1 MGFRKYISLLLVAMV
16 LSNCSTTKD
25 RWINRQ
31 YHETTAHYNAFFNGE
46 EALKEAVSAFEKS
59 EEYDFEAL
67 LPIYYW
73 PHEKQAPQMFAK
85 MDRALEKSAKVI
97 KNHSM
102 AFRGEQKNDYVFKAY
117 LLIARARF
125 YKNEW
130 IQCIEATSYME
141 DQFRGIEKA
150 DDEVFWAQLLAAQ
163 THIRMDNAFQAE
175 QILDEIYTKEL
186 PKAMLFEVQ
195 KTMAALHIHKRSW
208 ERAQHWVESA
218 AELAPNKSQKVRLTY
233 LNAQL
238 YALLK
243 KGYESALAYEAVLK
257 LHPNDY
263 DITFSAQ
270 IKRAENF
277 DVYMEDITIIDK
289 DLEKMLRD
297 DKNISYRDQIY
308 YVWALKRLGLE
319 HFTEAEKL
327 LVQSIQSS
335 VENPKQKGKS
345 YLALAGVAFDFRD
358 FVPAQAYYDSA
369 LAVLPAGYGGLDTL
383 QHRKSVLDE
392 LVFEI
397 NSIMLEDS
405 LQAMYGMSEMELREK
420 FRRFIAEKQKREEEA
435 RRRAELAEMRAE
447 QNALLANTGPQAIG
461 GGEWYFFNSQVR
473 TSGLASF
480 KRTWGDRPLEDHWR
494 TKDKPAQGFGGVVD
508 LANAD
513 DGEDSTEVA
522 LPSND
527 NSVEYYLSR
536 VLLSQEDYNQS
547 LIREATAKAELGF
560 IYKDGLRDLVAAD
573 LAWLDYLEEF
583 ESYAQ
588 LTPKVLYGLYLLRG
602 EQLDTENQEK
612 TKEKLLKEYPNSPY
626 SALLRGEMKG
636 PVVPREE
643 QEAYEAAFA
652 AFVSGGLKT
661 AQMKLDLFIAQ
672 YPKTSLRAKA
682 QMLQAFIYGADEK
695 EDEVVAALKGVVND
709 YTDSEESTVAAQ
721 ILALLMDDNE
731 GRKQDFKGSGDQKV
745 QKIDFPEQPNAP
757 HKFILAIPAEN
768 SNINDLR
775 NALAD
780 FNKEHF
786 KFDNLRIQN
795 IFYDQAT
802 QLVIVSGLRT
812 KEKAKV
818 YLNTFSTLGGPLEQ
832 YYPKVRSEA
841 FYINNP
847 NFGKLY
853 RDKVLK
859 EYIQHFKK
867 QWCQQL
873 KNTKKIR

>member
-102 AFRGEQKNDYVFKAY
+102 VFRGEQKNDYVFKAY
-117 LLIARARF
+117 LLSARARF

-277 DVYMEDITIIDK
+277 DVYMEDIAIIEK

-447 QNALLANTGPQAIG
+447 QNALLANTGPQAIS

-513 DGEDSTEVA
+513 DGADSTEVA

-695 EDEVVAALKGVVND
+695 EDEVVVALKGVVND

-832 YYPKVRSEA
+832 YYPKARSEA

-847 NFGKLY
+847 NFGKVY

-867 QWCQQL
+867 L
-873 KNTKKIR
+873 

>member
-1 MGFRKYISLLLVAMV
+1 MGIRKHIIPLVAATV
-16 LSNCSTTKD
+16 FFGCSTTKD
-25 RWINRQ
+25 QWINRK

-46 EALKEAVSAFEKS
+46 EALKEALRSFEAS
-59 EEYDFEAL
+59 EEFDFEEL
-67 LPIYYW
+67 LPLYYW
-73 PHEKQAPQMFAK
+73 PDDKQAPQMFAK

-102 AFRGEQKNDYVFKAY
+102 VFRGEQKNDYVFKAY

-130 IQCIEATSYME
+130 IQCIEATSYMD
-141 DQFRGIEKA
+141 DQFAGLEKA
-150 DDEVFWAQLLAAQ
+150 KDELFWSRLLAAQ
-163 THIRMDNAFQAE
+163 THIRMDNTFQAE
-175 QILDEIYTKEL
+175 QILDDIYTKEL
-186 PKAMLFEVQ
+186 PKPMLFEAQ
-195 KTMAALHIHKRSW
+195 KTMAAMHLQNQNWSD
-208 ERAQHWVESA
+208 AQQWVESA
-218 AELAPNKSQKVRLTY
+218 AELAPNKTQKVRLTY

-243 KGYESALAYEAVLK
+243 KGYESALAYQEVIN
-257 LHPNDY
+257 LHPENY

-270 IKRAENF
+270 LKRAENF
-277 DVYMEDITIIDK
+277 DVFMEDIGVIEK
-289 DLEKMLRD
+289 ELEKMLRD
-297 DKNISYRDQIY
+297 DKNINYRDQIY
-308 YVWALKRLGLE
+308 YVWALKKLDLE
-319 HFTEAEKL
+319 YFPEAESL
-327 LVQSIQSS
+327 LIQSIQSS
-335 VENPKQKGKS
+335 VDNPKQKGKS

-392 LVFEI
+392 LVLAI
-397 NSIMLEDS
+397 NTITLEDS
-405 LQAMYGMSEMELREK
+405 LQAMYGMSETALREK
-420 FRRFIAEKQKREEEA
+420 FGQFIEQKQKREEEA

-447 QNALLANTGPQAIG
+447 QNALLANAGPQAIG
-461 GGEWYFFNSQVR
+461 GGEWYFFNAQVR

-480 KRTWGDRPLEDHWR
+480 KRTWGERPLEDHWR
-494 TKDKPAQGFGGVVD
+494 TKDKPAQGFGGGVD
-508 LANAD
+508 IANAD
-513 DGEDSTEVA
+513 NGADSTEVA

-536 VLLSQEDYNQS
+536 VLRTQEEYNQS
-547 LIREATAKAELGF
+547 LVREATAKAELGF

-573 LAWLDYLEEF
+573 LAWLDYLKEF
-583 ESYAQ
+583 EGYAQ

-602 EQLDTENQEK
+602 EQLDTEYQEK
-612 TKEKLLKEYPNSPY
+612 TKEKLLTEYQNSPY
-626 SALLRGEMKG
+626 AALLRGEMKG
-636 PVVPREE
+636 PEVPREE
-643 QEAYEAAFA
+643 QEAYDAAFA
-652 AFVSGGLKT
+652 AFESGSLKT
-661 AQMKLDLFIAQ
+661 AQKKLDQFITQ
-672 YPKTSLRAKA
+672 YPKTSLRAKG

-695 EDEVVAALKGVVND
+695 EEEVVAALKGVVKD
-709 YTDSEESTVAAQ
+709 YADSEEATVAAQ

-731 GRKQDFKGSGDQKV
+731 GGKEDFEGSGDQKV
-745 QKIDFPEQPNAP
+745 QNIDFPEQPNAP
-757 HKFILAIPAEN
+757 HKFVLAIPAEN

-812 KEKAKV
+812 KEKAEV

-832 YYPKVRSEA
+832 YYPAAISVA

-847 NFGKLY
+847 NFGKVY

-859 EYIQHFKK
+859 EYIQYFKK
-867 QWCQQL
+867 L
-873 KNTKKIR
+873 

>member
-25 RWINRQ
+25 RWINRE

-59 EEYDFEAL
+59 EEYDFETL

-102 AFRGEQKNDYVFKAY
+102 VFRGEQKNDYVFKAY

-195 KTMAALHIHKRSW
+195 KTIAALHIHKRSW

-277 DVYMEDITIIDK
+277 DVYMEDIAIIEK

-405 LQAMYGMSEMELREK
+405 LQAMYGMSEMDLREK

-602 EQLDTENQEK
+602 EQLDTEYQEK

-643 QEAYEAAFA
+643 QEAYEEAFA

-731 GRKQDFKGSGDQKV
+731 GRKQDFRGSGDQKV

-832 YYPKVRSEA
+832 YYPKARSEA

-847 NFGKLY
+847 NFGKVY

-867 QWCQQL
+867 L
-873 KNTKKIR
+873 

>member
-31 YHETTAHYNAFFNGE
+31 YHEMTAHYNAFFNGE

-102 AFRGEQKNDYVFKAY
+102 VFRGEQKNDYVFKAY

-218 AELAPNKSQKVRLTY
+218 VELAPNKSQKVRLTY

-277 DVYMEDITIIDK
+277 DVYMEDIAIIEK

-308 YVWALKRLGLE
+308 YVWALKRLALE

-405 LQAMYGMSEMELREK
+405 LQAMYGMSEMDLREK

-513 DGEDSTEVA
+513 NGEDSTEVA

-527 NSVEYYLSR
+527 NSAEYYLSR

-731 GRKQDFKGSGDQKV
+731 GKKQDFRGSGDQKV

-780 FNKEHF
+780 FNKDHF

-812 KEKAKV
+812 KDKAKV

-832 YYPKVRSEA
+832 YYPKARSEA

-847 NFGKLY
+847 NFGKVY

-867 QWCQQL
+867 L
-873 KNTKKIR
+873 

>member
-102 AFRGEQKNDYVFKAY
+102 VFRGEQKNDYVFKAY

-277 DVYMEDITIIDK
+277 DVYMEDIAIIEK

-405 LQAMYGMSEMELREK
+405 LQAMYGMSEMDLREK
-420 FRRFIAEKQKREEEA
+420 FRRFIAEKQRREEEA

-494 TKDKPAQGFGGVVD
+494 TKDKPAQGFGGAVD

-513 DGEDSTEVA
+513 DGADSTEVA

-527 NSVEYYLSR
+527 NSVEYYLTR

-602 EQLDTENQEK
+602 EQLDTENQGK

-643 QEAYEAAFA
+643 QEAYEEAFA

-661 AQMKLDLFIAQ
+661 AQIKLDLFIAQ

-695 EDEVVAALKGVVND
+695 EDEVVAALKGVVKD

-731 GRKQDFKGSGDQKV
+731 GRKQDFRGSGDQKV

-832 YYPKVRSEA
+832 YYPKARSEA

-847 NFGKLY
+847 NFGKVY

-867 QWCQQL
+867 L
-873 KNTKKIR
+873 

>member
-1 MGFRKYISLLLVAMV
+1 MGIRKHIIPLVAATV
-16 LSNCSTTKD
+16 FFGCSTTKD
-25 RWINRQ
+25 QWINRK

-46 EALKEAVSAFEKS
+46 EALKEALRSFEAS
-59 EEYDFEAL
+59 EEFDFEEL
-67 LPIYYW
+67 LPLYYW
-73 PHEKQAPQMFAK
+73 PDDKQAPQMFAK

-102 AFRGEQKNDYVFKAY
+102 VFRGEQKNDYVFKAY

-130 IQCIEATSYME
+130 IQCIEATSYMD
-141 DQFRGIEKA
+141 DQFAGLEKA
-150 DDEVFWAQLLAAQ
+150 KDELFWSRLLAAQ
-163 THIRMDNAFQAE
+163 THIRMDNTFQAE
-175 QILDEIYTKEL
+175 QILDDIYTKEL
-186 PKAMLFEVQ
+186 PKPMLFEAQ
-195 KTMAALHIHKRSW
+195 KTMAAMHLQNQNWSD
-208 ERAQHWVESA
+208 AQQWVESA
-218 AELAPNKSQKVRLTY
+218 AELAPNKTQKVRLTY

-243 KGYESALAYEAVLK
+243 KGYESALAYQEVIN
-257 LHPNDY
+257 LHPENY

-270 IKRAENF
+270 LKRAENF
-277 DVYMEDITIIDK
+277 DVFMEDIGVIEK
-289 DLEKMLRD
+289 ELEKMLRD
-297 DKNISYRDQIY
+297 DKNINYRDQIY
-308 YVWALKRLGLE
+308 YVWALKKLDLE
-319 HFTEAEKL
+319 YFPEAESL
-327 LVQSIQSS
+327 LIQSIQSS
-335 VENPKQKGKS
+335 VDNPKQKGKS

-392 LVFEI
+392 LVLAI
-397 NSIMLEDS
+397 NTITLEDS
-405 LQAMYGMSEMELREK
+405 LQAMYGMSETALREK
-420 FRRFIAEKQKREEEA
+420 FGQFIEQKQKREEEA

-447 QNALLANTGPQAIG
+447 QNALLANAGPQAIG
-461 GGEWYFFNSQVR
+461 GGEWYFFNAQVR

-480 KRTWGDRPLEDHWR
+480 KRTWGERPLEDHWR
-494 TKDKPAQGFGGVVD
+494 TKDKPTQGFGGGVD

-513 DGEDSTEVA
+513 NGADSTEVA

-536 VLLSQEDYNQS
+536 VLRTQEEYNQS
-547 LIREATAKAELGF
+547 LVREATAKAELGF

-573 LAWLDYLEEF
+573 LAWLDYLKEF
-583 ESYAQ
+583 EGYAQ

-602 EQLDTENQEK
+602 EQLDTEYQEK
-612 TKEKLLKEYPNSPY
+612 TKEKLLTEYQNSPY
-626 SALLRGEMKG
+626 AALLRGEMKG
-636 PVVPREE
+636 PEVPREE
-643 QEAYEAAFA
+643 QEAYDAAFA
-652 AFVSGGLKT
+652 AFESGSLKT
-661 AQMKLDLFIAQ
+661 AQKKLDQFIAQ
-672 YPKTSLRAKA
+672 YPKTSLRAKG

-695 EDEVVAALKGVVND
+695 EEEVVAALKGVVKD
-709 YTDSEESTVAAQ
+709 YADSEEATVAAQ

-731 GRKQDFKGSGDQKV
+731 GGKEDFEGSGDQKV
-745 QKIDFPEQPNAP
+745 QNIDFPEQPNAP
-757 HKFILAIPAEN
+757 HKFVLAIPAEN

-812 KEKAKV
+812 KEKAEV
-818 YLNTFSTLGGPLEQ
+818 YFNTFSTLGGPLEQ
-832 YYPKVRSEA
+832 YYPAAISVA

-847 NFGKLY
+847 NFGKVY

-859 EYIQHFKK
+859 EYIQYFKK
-867 QWCQQL
+867 L
-873 KNTKKIR
+873 

>member
-102 AFRGEQKNDYVFKAY
+102 VFRGEQKNDYVFKAY

-195 KTMAALHIHKRSW
+195 KTIAALHIHKRSW

-277 DVYMEDITIIDK
+277 DVYMEDIAIIEK

-447 QNALLANTGPQAIG
+447 QNALLANTGPQAIS

-513 DGEDSTEVA
+513 DGADSTEVA

-832 YYPKVRSEA
+832 YYPKARSEA

-847 NFGKLY
+847 NFGKVY

-867 QWCQQL
+867 L
-873 KNTKKIR
+873 

>member
-102 AFRGEQKNDYVFKAY
+102 VFRGEQKNDYVFKAY

-277 DVYMEDITIIDK
+277 DVYMEDIAIIEK

-405 LQAMYGMSEMELREK
+405 LQAMYGMSEMDLREK
-420 FRRFIAEKQKREEEA
+420 FRRFIAEKQRREEEA
-435 RRRAELAEMRAE
+435 RRRAELAEMRAD

-494 TKDKPAQGFGGVVD
+494 TKDKPAQGFGGAVD

-513 DGEDSTEVA
+513 DGADSTEVA

-527 NSVEYYLSR
+527 NSVEYYLTR

-602 EQLDTENQEK
+602 EQLDTENQGK

-643 QEAYEAAFA
+643 QEAYEEAFA

-661 AQMKLDLFIAQ
+661 AQIKLDLFIAQ

-695 EDEVVAALKGVVND
+695 EDEVVAALKGVVKD

-731 GRKQDFKGSGDQKV
+731 GRKQDFRGSGDQKV

-832 YYPKVRSEA
+832 YYPKARSEA

-847 NFGKLY
+847 NFGKVY

-867 QWCQQL
+867 L
-873 KNTKKIR
+873 

>member
-102 AFRGEQKNDYVFKAY
+102 VFRGEQKNDYVFKAY

-277 DVYMEDITIIDK
+277 DVYMEDIAIIEK

-405 LQAMYGMSEMELREK
+405 LQAMYGMSEMDLREK
-420 FRRFIAEKQKREEEA
+420 FRRFIAEKQRREEEA

-513 DGEDSTEVA
+513 DGADSTEVA

-527 NSVEYYLSR
+527 NSVEYYLTR

-602 EQLDTENQEK
+602 EQLDTENQGK

-643 QEAYEAAFA
+643 QEAYEEAFA

-661 AQMKLDLFIAQ
+661 AQIKLDLFIAQ

-695 EDEVVAALKGVVND
+695 EDEVVAALKGVVKD

-731 GRKQDFKGSGDQKV
+731 GRKQDFRGSGDQKV

-832 YYPKVRSEA
+832 YYPKARSEA

-847 NFGKLY
+847 NFGKVY

-867 QWCQQL
+867 L
-873 KNTKKIR
+873 

>member
-73 PHEKQAPQMFAK
+73 PREKQAPQMFAK

-102 AFRGEQKNDYVFKAY
+102 VFRGEQKNDYVFKAY

-141 DQFRGIEKA
+141 DQFGGIEKA

-277 DVYMEDITIIDK
+277 DVYMEDIAIIEK
-289 DLEKMLRD
+289 DLEKMLGD

-308 YVWALKRLGLE
+308 YVWALKRLDLE
-319 HFTEAEKL
+319 HFKEAEKL

-369 LAVLPAGYGGLDTL
+369 LAVLPVGYGGLDTL

-405 LQAMYGMSEMELREK
+405 LQAMYGMSEMDLREK

-513 DGEDSTEVA
+513 DGADSSEVA

-602 EQLDTENQEK
+602 EQLDTEYQEK

-636 PVVPREE
+636 PFVPREE

-695 EDEVVAALKGVVND
+695 EDEVVAALKGVVKD

-731 GRKQDFKGSGDQKV
+731 GRKQDFRGSGDQKV

-832 YYPKVRSEA
+832 YYPKARSEA

-847 NFGKLY
+847 NFGKVY

-867 QWCQQL
+867 L
-873 KNTKKIR
+873 

>member
-1 MGFRKYISLLLVAMV
+1 MGFRKYISLLLIAMV

-25 RWINRQ
+25 RWINRE

-59 EEYDFEAL
+59 EEYDFETL

-102 AFRGEQKNDYVFKAY
+102 VFRGEQKNDYVFKAY

-195 KTMAALHIHKRSW
+195 KTIAALHIHKRSW

-277 DVYMEDITIIDK
+277 DVYMEDIAIIEK

-405 LQAMYGMSEMELREK
+405 LQAMYGMSEMDLREK

-602 EQLDTENQEK
+602 EQLDTEYQEK

-643 QEAYEAAFA
+643 QEAYEEAFA

-731 GRKQDFKGSGDQKV
+731 GRKQDFRGSGDQKV

-832 YYPKVRSEA
+832 YYPKARSEA

-847 NFGKLY
+847 NFGKVY

-867 QWCQQL
+867 L
-873 KNTKKIR
+873 

>member
-1 MGFRKYISLLLVAMV
+1 MGYRNHISLFLAPLI
-16 LSNCSTTKD
+16 LWSCSTTKD
-25 RWINRQ
+25 KWVNRK

-46 EALKEAVSAFEKS
+46 EAFKSAVNAFEKT
-59 EEYDFEAL
+59 EEIDFEAL

-73 PHEKQAPQMFAK
+73 PNEKQAPQLFAK

-102 AFRGEQKNDYVFKAY
+102 VFRGQQKNDYVFKAY

-130 IQCIEATSYME
+130 IQCIEATSYMD
-141 DQFRGIEKA
+141 DQFLGIEKA
-150 DDEVFWAQLLAAQ
+150 EDEVFWARLLAAQ

-175 QILDEIYTKEL
+175 QILDDIYTKEL
-186 PKAMLFEVQ
+186 PKAMLFEAQ
-195 KTMAALHIHKRSW
+195 KTMAALNIQKKSW
-208 ERAQHWVESA
+208 EQAQQWVESA
-218 AELAPNKSQKVRLTY
+218 AELAPNKAQKVRLTY

-238 YALLK
+238 YSLLK
-243 KGYESALAYEAVLK
+243 KGYESALAYEEVLK
-257 LHPNDY
+257 LHPDDY

-277 DVYMEDITIIDK
+277 DVYMEDIAVIEK

-297 DKNISYRDQIY
+297 DKNINYRDQIY
-308 YVWALKRLGLE
+308 YVWALKRLDLD
-319 HFTEAEKL
+319 HFPEAERL

-335 VENPKQKGKS
+335 VDNPKQKGKS

-358 FVPAQAYYDSA
+358 FVPSQAYYDSA
-369 LAVLPAGYGGLDTL
+369 LSVLPTGYGGLDTL

-392 LVFEI
+392 LVMAI
-397 NSIMLEDS
+397 NTISLEDS
-405 LQAMYGMSEMELREK
+405 LQAMYGMSETKLREK
-420 FRRFIAEKQKREEEA
+420 FTLFIEEKQKREEEA

-447 QNALLANTGPQAIG
+447 QNALLANAGPQAIG
-461 GGEWYFFNSQVR
+461 GGQWYFFNAQVR

-480 KRTWGDRPLEDHWR
+480 KRTWGERPLEDHWR
-494 TKDKPAQGFGGVVD
+494 TKDKPTQGFGEGVD
-508 LANAD
+508 LSNA
-513 DGEDSTEVA
+513 EASADSTEKV

-536 VLLSQEDYNQS
+536 VLRSEEEYNQS
-547 LIREATAKAELGF
+547 LVREATAKADLGF

-573 LAWLDYLEEF
+573 LAWLDYLKDF

-602 EQLDTENQEK
+602 EQLDTEDQHR

-626 SALLRGEMKG
+626 AALLRGELKG
-636 PVVPREE
+636 PEVPREE
-643 QEAYEAAFA
+643 QEAYDRAFA
-652 AFVSGGLKT
+652 AFESGNIKT
-661 AQMKLDLFIAQ
+661 AQKNLDLFIAQ
-672 YPKTSLRAKA
+672 YPKTTLSAKA
-682 QMLQAFIYGADEK
+682 QMLQAFIFGAAEK
-695 EDEVVAALKGVVND
+695 EDEVISTLKGVVKD
-709 YTDSEESTVAAQ
+709 FAESEEATVAAQ
-721 ILALLMDDNE
+721 ILALLLDENE
-731 GRKQDFKGSGDQKV
+731 GGNRSFEGSGDQKV
-745 QKIDFPEQPNAP
+745 QKIDFPDQPNAP
-757 HKFILAIPAEN
+757 HKFVLAIPAEN
-768 SNINDLR
+768 ANINELR

-802 QLVIVSGLRT
+802 QLIIVSGLRT
-812 KEKAKV
+812 KEKAMV

-832 YYPKVRSEA
+832 YYPAGISVA

-847 NFGKLY
+847 NFGKVY

-859 EYIQHFKK
+859 EYIQHFKA
-867 QWCQQL
+867 L
-873 KNTKKIR
+873 

>member
-102 AFRGEQKNDYVFKAY
+102 VFRGEQKNDYVFKAY

-277 DVYMEDITIIDK
+277 DVYMEDIAIIEK

-405 LQAMYGMSEMELREK
+405 LQAMYGMSEMDLREK
-420 FRRFIAEKQKREEEA
+420 FRRFIAEKQRREEEA

-494 TKDKPAQGFGGVVD
+494 TKDKPAQGFGGAVD

-513 DGEDSTEVA
+513 DGADSTEVA

-527 NSVEYYLSR
+527 NSVEYYLTR

-602 EQLDTENQEK
+602 EQLDTENQGK

-643 QEAYEAAFA
+643 QEAYEEAFA

-661 AQMKLDLFIAQ
+661 AQIKLDLFIAQ

-695 EDEVVAALKGVVND
+695 EDEVVAALKDVVKD

-731 GRKQDFKGSGDQKV
+731 GRKQDFRGSGDQKV

-832 YYPKVRSEA
+832 YYPKARSEA

-847 NFGKLY
+847 NFGKVY

-867 QWCQQL
+867 L
-873 KNTKKIR
+873 

>member
-73 PHEKQAPQMFAK
+73 PHEKQSPQMFAK

-102 AFRGEQKNDYVFKAY
+102 VFRGEQKNDYVFKAY

-277 DVYMEDITIIDK
+277 DVYMEDIAIIEK

-447 QNALLANTGPQAIG
+447 QNALLANTGPQAIS

-513 DGEDSTEVA
+513 DGADSTEVA

-832 YYPKVRSEA
+832 YYPKARSEA

-847 NFGKLY
+847 NFGKVY

-867 QWCQQL
+867 L
-873 KNTKKIR
+873 

>member
-73 PHEKQAPQMFAK
+73 PHEKQSPQMFAK

-102 AFRGEQKNDYVFKAY
+102 VFRGEQKNDYVFKAY
-117 LLIARARF
+117 LLSARARF

-277 DVYMEDITIIDK
+277 DVYMEDIAIIEK

-447 QNALLANTGPQAIG
+447 QNALLANTGPQAIS

-513 DGEDSTEVA
+513 DGVDSTEVA

-695 EDEVVAALKGVVND
+695 EDEVVVALKGVVND

-832 YYPKVRSEA
+832 YYPKARSEA

-847 NFGKLY
+847 NFGKVY

-867 QWCQQL
+867 L
-873 KNTKKIR
+873 

>member
-1 MGFRKYISLLLVAMV
+1 
-16 LSNCSTTKD
+16 
-25 RWINRQ
+25 
-31 YHETTAHYNAFFNGE
+31 
-46 EALKEAVSAFEKS
+46 
-59 EEYDFEAL
+59 
-67 LPIYYW
+67 
-73 PHEKQAPQMFAK
+73 
-85 MDRALEKSAKVI
+85 
-97 KNHSM
+97 
-102 AFRGEQKNDYVFKAY
+102 
-117 LLIARARF
+117 
-125 YKNEW
+125 
-130 IQCIEATSYME
+130 
-141 DQFRGIEKA
+141 
-150 DDEVFWAQLLAAQ
+150 
-163 THIRMDNAFQAE
+163 
-175 QILDEIYTKEL
+175 
-186 PKAMLFEVQ
+186 
-195 KTMAALHIHKRSW
+195 
-208 ERAQHWVESA
+208 
-218 AELAPNKSQKVRLTY
+218 
-233 LNAQL
+233 
-238 YALLK
+238 
-243 KGYESALAYEAVLK
+243 
-257 LHPNDY
+257 
-263 DITFSAQ
+263 
-270 IKRAENF
+270 
-277 DVYMEDITIIDK
+277 
-289 DLEKMLRD
+289 
-297 DKNISYRDQIY
+297 
-308 YVWALKRLGLE
+308 
-319 HFTEAEKL
+319 
-327 LVQSIQSS
+327 
-335 VENPKQKGKS
+335 
-345 YLALAGVAFDFRD
+345 
-358 FVPAQAYYDSA
+358 
-369 LAVLPAGYGGLDTL
+369 
-383 QHRKSVLDE
+383 
-392 LVFEI
+392 
-397 NSIMLEDS
+397 
-405 LQAMYGMSEMELREK
+405 
-420 FRRFIAEKQKREEEA
+420 
-435 RRRAELAEMRAE
+435 MRAE
-447 QNALLANTGPQAIG
+447 QNALLANTGPQAIS
-461 GGEWYFFNSQVR
+461 GGEWYFFNAQVR

-513 DGEDSTEVA
+513 DGADSTEVA

-832 YYPKVRSEA
+832 YYPKARSEA

-847 NFGKLY
+847 NFGKVY

-867 QWCQQL
+867 L
-873 KNTKKIR
+873 

>member
-1 MGFRKYISLLLVAMV
+1 MGFRKYISLLLVAIV

-102 AFRGEQKNDYVFKAY
+102 VFRGEQKNDYVFKAY

-277 DVYMEDITIIDK
+277 DVYMEDIAIIEK

-405 LQAMYGMSEMELREK
+405 LQAMYGMSEMDLREK

-602 EQLDTENQEK
+602 EQLDTEYQEK

-643 QEAYEAAFA
+643 QEAYEEAFA

-731 GRKQDFKGSGDQKV
+731 GRKQDFRGSGDQKV

-832 YYPKVRSEA
+832 YYPKARSEA

-847 NFGKLY
+847 NFGKVY

-867 QWCQQL
+867 L
-873 KNTKKIR
+873 

>member
-102 AFRGEQKNDYVFKAY
+102 VFRGEQKNDYVFKAY

-243 KGYESALAYEAVLK
+243 KGYESALAYESVLK

-277 DVYMEDITIIDK
+277 DVYMEDITIIEK

-405 LQAMYGMSEMELREK
+405 LQAMYGMSEMDLREK

-832 YYPKVRSEA
+832 YYPKARSEA

-847 NFGKLY
+847 NFGKVY

-867 QWCQQL
+867 Q
-873 KNTKKIR
+873 

>member
-73 PHEKQAPQMFAK
+73 PHEKQAPQMFTK

-102 AFRGEQKNDYVFKAY
+102 VFRGEQKNDYVFKAY

-195 KTMAALHIHKRSW
+195 KTIAALHIHKRSW

-218 AELAPNKSQKVRLTY
+218 AKLAPNKSQKVRLTY

-277 DVYMEDITIIDK
+277 DVYMEDITIIEK

-297 DKNISYRDQIY
+297 DKNIFYRDQIY

-405 LQAMYGMSEMELREK
+405 LQAMYGMSEMDLREK

-832 YYPKVRSEA
+832 YYPKARSEA

-847 NFGKLY
+847 NFGKVY

-867 QWCQQL
+867 L
-873 KNTKKIR
+873 

>member
-1 MGFRKYISLLLVAMV
+1 MGFRKHISLLLAALV
-16 LSNCSTTKD
+16 LSSCSTTKD

-46 EALKEAVSAFEKS
+46 EALKEAVGAFEKS

-73 PHEKQAPQMFAK
+73 PNEKQAPQMFGK

-102 AFRGEQKNDYVFKAY
+102 VFRGEQKNDYVFKAY

-150 DDEVFWAQLLAAQ
+150 EDEVFWAQLLAAQ

-175 QILDEIYTKEL
+175 QILDDIYTKEL
-186 PKAMLFEVQ
+186 PKAMLFEAQ
-195 KTMAALHIHKRSW
+195 KTMAALHLQKKSW
-208 ERAQHWVESA
+208 EQAQQWVEMA
-218 AELAPNKSQKVRLTY
+218 AELAPNKAQKVRLTY

-257 LHPNDY
+257 LHPDDY

-277 DVYMEDITIIDK
+277 DVYMEDIAIIEK
-289 DLEKMLRD
+289 DLDKMLRD
-297 DKNISYRDQIY
+297 DKNINYRDQIY
-308 YVWALKRLGLE
+308 YVWALKRLDLE
-319 HFTEAEKL
+319 HFPEAERL

-335 VENPKQKGKS
+335 VDNPKQKGKS

-369 LAVLPAGYGGLDTL
+369 LAVLPTGYGGLDTL
-383 QHRKSVLDE
+383 QHRKGVLDE
-392 LVFEI
+392 LVLAI
-397 NSIMLEDS
+397 NTITLEDS
-405 LQAMYGMSEMELREK
+405 LQAMYGMSETELREK
-420 FRRFIAEKQKREEEA
+420 FGRFIEEKQKREEEA

-447 QNALLANTGPQAIG
+447 QNALLANAGPQAIG
-461 GGEWYFFNSQVR
+461 GGEWYFFNAQVR

-480 KRTWGDRPLEDHWR
+480 KRTWGERPLEDHWR
-494 TKDKPAQGFGGVVD
+494 TKDKPTQGFGGEVD
-508 LANAD
+508 LTNAD
-513 DGEDSTEVA
+513 DGADSTEAV

-536 VLLSQEDYNQS
+536 VLRSQEDYNQS
-547 LIREATAKAELGF
+547 LVREATAKAELGF

-573 LAWLDYLEEF
+573 LAWLDYLKEF

-602 EQLDTENQEK
+602 EQLDTEYQEK
-612 TKEKLLKEYPNSPY
+612 TKEKILTEYPNSPY
-626 SALLRGEMKG
+626 AALLRGESKG
-636 PVVPREE
+636 PEVPREE

-652 AFVSGGLKT
+652 AFESGSLKT
-661 AQMKLDLFIAQ
+661 AQKKLDLFIAQ
-672 YPKTSLRAKA
+672 YPQSSLRAKA

-695 EDEVVAALKGVVND
+695 EDDVIAALKGVVKD
-709 YTDSEESTVAAQ
+709 YADSEEATVAAQ

-731 GRKQDFKGSGDQKV
+731 GGKEDFVGSGDQKV

-757 HKFILAIPAEN
+757 HKFVLAIPAEN
-768 SNINDLR
+768 ANINELR

-795 IFYDQAT
+795 IFYDQST

-812 KEKAKV
+812 KEKAVV

-832 YYPKVRSEA
+832 YYPAATSEA

-847 NFGKLY
+847 NFGKVY

-859 EYIQHFKK
+859 EYIQYFKT
-867 QWCQQL
+867 L
-873 KNTKKIR
+873 

>member
-102 AFRGEQKNDYVFKAY
+102 VFRGEQKNDYVFKAY

-277 DVYMEDITIIDK
+277 DVYMEDIAIIEK

-405 LQAMYGMSEMELREK
+405 LQAMYGMSEMDLREK

-513 DGEDSTEVA
+513 NGEDSTEVA

-527 NSVEYYLSR
+527 NSAEYYLSR

-731 GRKQDFKGSGDQKV
+731 GKKQDFRGSGDQKV

-812 KEKAKV
+812 KDKAKV

-832 YYPKVRSEA
+832 YYPKARSEA

-847 NFGKLY
+847 NFGKVY

-867 QWCQQL
+867 L
-873 KNTKKIR
+873 

>member
-1 MGFRKYISLLLVAMV
+1 MGIRKHIIPLVAATV
-16 LSNCSTTKD
+16 FFGCSTTKD
-25 RWINRQ
+25 QWINRK

-46 EALKEAVSAFEKS
+46 EALKEALRSFEAS
-59 EEYDFEAL
+59 EEFDFEEL
-67 LPIYYW
+67 LPLYYW
-73 PHEKQAPQMFAK
+73 PDDKQAPQMFAK

-102 AFRGEQKNDYVFKAY
+102 VFRGEQKNDYVFKAY

-130 IQCIEATSYME
+130 IQCIEATSYMD
-141 DQFRGIEKA
+141 DQFAGLEKA
-150 DDEVFWAQLLAAQ
+150 KDELFWSRLLAAQ
-163 THIRMDNAFQAE
+163 THIRMDNTFQAE
-175 QILDEIYTKEL
+175 QILDDIYTKEL
-186 PKAMLFEVQ
+186 PKPMLFEAQ
-195 KTMAALHIHKRSW
+195 KTMAAMHLQNQNWSD
-208 ERAQHWVESA
+208 AQQWVESA
-218 AELAPNKSQKVRLTY
+218 AELAPNKTQKVRLTY

-243 KGYESALAYEAVLK
+243 KGYESALAYQEVIN
-257 LHPNDY
+257 LHPENY

-270 IKRAENF
+270 LKRAENF
-277 DVYMEDITIIDK
+277 DVFMEDIGVIEK
-289 DLEKMLRD
+289 ELEKMLRD
-297 DKNISYRDQIY
+297 DKNINYRDQIY
-308 YVWALKRLGLE
+308 YVWALKKLDLE
-319 HFTEAEKL
+319 YFPEAESL
-327 LVQSIQSS
+327 LIQSIQSS
-335 VENPKQKGKS
+335 VDNPKQKGKS

-392 LVFEI
+392 LVLAI
-397 NSIMLEDS
+397 NTITLEDS
-405 LQAMYGMSEMELREK
+405 LQAMYGMSETALREK
-420 FRRFIAEKQKREEEA
+420 FGQFIEQKQKREEEA

-447 QNALLANTGPQAIG
+447 QNALLANAGPQAIG
-461 GGEWYFFNSQVR
+461 GGEWYFFNAQVR

-480 KRTWGDRPLEDHWR
+480 KRTWGERPLEDHWR
-494 TKDKPAQGFGGVVD
+494 TKDKPTQGFGGGVD

-513 DGEDSTEVA
+513 NGADSTEVA

-536 VLLSQEDYNQS
+536 VLRTQEEYNQS
-547 LIREATAKAELGF
+547 LVREATAKAELGF

-573 LAWLDYLEEF
+573 LAWLDYLKEF
-583 ESYAQ
+583 EGYAQ
-588 LTPKVLYGLYLLRG
+588 LNPKVLYGLYLLRG
-602 EQLDTENQEK
+602 EQLDTEYQEK
-612 TKEKLLKEYPNSPY
+612 TKEKLLTEYQNSPY
-626 SALLRGEMKG
+626 AALLRGEMKG
-636 PVVPREE
+636 PEVPREE
-643 QEAYEAAFA
+643 QEAYDAAFA
-652 AFVSGGLKT
+652 AFESGSLKT
-661 AQMKLDLFIAQ
+661 AQKKLDQFIAQ
-672 YPKTSLRAKA
+672 YPKTSLRAKG

-695 EDEVVAALKGVVND
+695 EEEVVAALKGVVKD
-709 YTDSEESTVAAQ
+709 YADSEEATVAAQ

-731 GRKQDFKGSGDQKV
+731 GGKEDFEGSGDQKV
-745 QKIDFPEQPNAP
+745 QNIDFPEQPNAP
-757 HKFILAIPAEN
+757 HKFVLAIPAEN

-812 KEKAKV
+812 KEKAEV

-832 YYPKVRSEA
+832 YYPAAISVA

-847 NFGKLY
+847 NFGKVY

-859 EYIQHFKK
+859 EYIQYFKK
-867 QWCQQL
+867 L
-873 KNTKKIR
+873 

>member
-102 AFRGEQKNDYVFKAY
+102 VFRGEQKNDYVFKAY

-277 DVYMEDITIIDK
+277 DVYMEDITIIEK

-405 LQAMYGMSEMELREK
+405 LQAMYGMSEMDLREK

-867 QWCQQL
+867 Q
-873 KNTKKIR
+873 

>member
-25 RWINRQ
+25 RWINRE

-59 EEYDFEAL
+59 EEYDFETL

-102 AFRGEQKNDYVFKAY
+102 VFRGEQKNDYVFKAY

-277 DVYMEDITIIDK
+277 DVYMEDIAIIEK

-405 LQAMYGMSEMELREK
+405 LQAMYGMSEMDLREK

-602 EQLDTENQEK
+602 EQLDTEYQEK

-643 QEAYEAAFA
+643 QEAYEEAFA

-731 GRKQDFKGSGDQKV
+731 GRKQDFRGSGDQKV

-832 YYPKVRSEA
+832 YYPKARSEA

-847 NFGKLY
+847 NFGKVY

-867 QWCQQL
+867 L
-873 KNTKKIR
+873 

>member
-1 MGFRKYISLLLVAMV
+1 MV

-102 AFRGEQKNDYVFKAY
+102 VFRGEQKNDYVFKAY

-277 DVYMEDITIIDK
+277 DVYMEDIAIIEK

-405 LQAMYGMSEMELREK
+405 LQAMYGMSEMDLREK
-420 FRRFIAEKQKREEEA
+420 FRRFIAEKQRREEEA

-494 TKDKPAQGFGGVVD
+494 TKDKPAQGFGGAVD

-513 DGEDSTEVA
+513 DGADSTEVA

-527 NSVEYYLSR
+527 NSVEYYLTR

-602 EQLDTENQEK
+602 EQLDTENQGK

-643 QEAYEAAFA
+643 QEAYEEAFA

-661 AQMKLDLFIAQ
+661 AQIKLDLFIAQ

-695 EDEVVAALKGVVND
+695 EDEVVAALKGVVKD

-731 GRKQDFKGSGDQKV
+731 GRKQDFRGSGDQKV

-832 YYPKVRSEA
+832 YYPKARSEA

-847 NFGKLY
+847 NFGKVY

-859 EYIQHFKK
+859 EYIQHLKK
-867 QWCQQL
+867 L
-873 KNTKKIR
+873 

>member
-73 PHEKQAPQMFAK
+73 PHEKQAPQMFTK

-102 AFRGEQKNDYVFKAY
+102 VFRGEQKNDYVFKAY

-195 KTMAALHIHKRSW
+195 KTIAALHIHKRSW

-277 DVYMEDITIIDK
+277 DVYMEDITIIEK

-297 DKNISYRDQIY
+297 DKNIFYRDQIY

-405 LQAMYGMSEMELREK
+405 LQAMYGMSEMDLREK

-447 QNALLANTGPQAIG
+447 QNALLANIGPQAIG

-832 YYPKVRSEA
+832 YYPKARSEA

-847 NFGKLY
+847 NFGKVY

-867 QWCQQL
+867 L
-873 KNTKKIR
+873 

>member
-1 MGFRKYISLLLVAMV
+1 MGFRKYISLLLVAIV

-102 AFRGEQKNDYVFKAY
+102 VFRGEQKNDYVFKAY

-243 KGYESALAYEAVLK
+243 KRYESALAYQAVLK

-277 DVYMEDITIIDK
+277 DVYMEDIAIIEK

-308 YVWALKRLGLE
+308 YVWALKRLDLE

-405 LQAMYGMSEMELREK
+405 LQAMYGMSEMDLREK

-494 TKDKPAQGFGGVVD
+494 TKDKPAQGFAGVVD

-513 DGEDSTEVA
+513 DGVDSTEVA

-560 IYKDGLRDLVAAD
+560 IYKDGLRDMVAAD

-602 EQLDTENQEK
+602 EQLDTEYQEK

-626 SALLRGEMKG
+626 SALLRGETKG

-643 QEAYEAAFA
+643 QEFYEAAFA
-652 AFVSGGLKT
+652 AFVSGSLKT

-695 EDEVVAALKGVVND
+695 EDEVVAALKGVVKD
-709 YTDSEESTVAAQ
+709 YADSEESTVAAQ

-818 YLNTFSTLGGPLEQ
+818 YLNTFSTLGGSLEQ
-832 YYPKVRSEA
+832 YYPKARSEA

-847 NFGKLY
+847 NFGKVY

-867 QWCQQL
+867 L
-873 KNTKKIR
+873 

>member
-102 AFRGEQKNDYVFKAY
+102 VFRGEQKNDYVFKAY

-277 DVYMEDITIIDK
+277 DVYMEDIAIIEK

-405 LQAMYGMSEMELREK
+405 LQAMYGMSEMDLREK
-420 FRRFIAEKQKREEEA
+420 FRRFIAEKQRREEEA

-494 TKDKPAQGFGGVVD
+494 TKDKPAQGFGGAVD

-513 DGEDSTEVA
+513 DGADSTEVV

-527 NSVEYYLSR
+527 NSVEYYLTR

-602 EQLDTENQEK
+602 EQLDTENQGK

-643 QEAYEAAFA
+643 QEAYEEAFA

-661 AQMKLDLFIAQ
+661 AQIKLDLFIAQ

-695 EDEVVAALKGVVND
+695 EDEVVAALKGVVKD

-731 GRKQDFKGSGDQKV
+731 GRKQDFRGSGDQKV

-832 YYPKVRSEA
+832 YYPKARSEA

-847 NFGKLY
+847 NFGKVY

-867 QWCQQL
+867 L
-873 KNTKKIR
+873 